1 MFNRVTDD
9 ANANANSLSNAFQT
23 ANNAKLRIDREYY
36 QMIED
41 LRSMGLSDAEI
52 RRELKK
58 NNIGG
63 IKGVMRGKFEPFKVT
78 NKNFQEMRRAGIYD
92 QFPREEI
99 QNIRRNMKDIPLAP
113 DQGPPAPR
121 RAPAPTPTPL
131 FGVPADTAPTPMF
144 GVPVNESRLQ
154 MPQVLPTQARAPGP
168 VNPALLGDNPIDAA
182 LNAQIANRQG

>member
-1 MFNRVTDD
+1 
-9 ANANANSLSNAFQT
+9 
-23 ANNAKLRIDREYY
+23 
-36 QMIED
+36 
-41 LRSMGLSDAEI
+41 MGLSDAEI

-121 RAPAPTPTPL
+121 RAPTQQPTFTPIPAQPEPT
-131 FGVPADTAPTPMF
+131 FTPI
-144 GVPVNESRLQ
+144 PVQKESSL
-154 MPQVLPTQARAPGP
+154 QVLPTQARAPGP
-168 VNPALLGDNPIDAA
+168 VNPAQSLPAAGCLNPAPWAPDASCA
-182 LNAQIANRQG
+182 HVLIPDTRTSKS

>member
-1 MFNRVTDD
+1 MLNRGTDD
-9 ANANANSLSNAFQT
+9 ANGNANSLGNAFQT
-23 ANNAKLRIDREYY
+23 ANNAKLGIDRGYY

-121 RAPAPTPTPL
+121 QQPTFTP
-131 FGVPADTAPTPMF
+131 
-144 GVPVNESRLQ
+144 VPVQPEPAFTPIPVQKESSLQ
-154 MPQVLPTQARAPGP
+154 VPQVLPTQARAPGP
-168 VNPALLGDNPIDAA
+168 VNPALLGDNPMDAA